1 MEGARHLDRTV
12 IVTGG
17 ASGIGR
23 GIARRFAQEGAD
35 VVVADIQRE
44 PIAGKYFDTDA
55 TVPTDRIVKE
65 EHGRD
70 SLFVETDVSDP
81 DATEELIRETV
92 ETFGGIDV
100 LVNNAGIFIPGNTQD
115 ISIEDWR
122 RVINVNLEGQF
133 LSAKFAIPSLQE
145 SEGDIV
151 NIASV
156 HAIDGGAGPSYPS
169 SKAGVVNLTRDLAVE
184 LGADGINVNS
194 ICPGPIGTPMQDA
207 WSEEVLE
214 AQEDAVLVGEF
225 GKPEDIGDA
234 AVFLASD
241 EASFITGESL
251 FVDGG
256 FTAYRGH

>member
-1 MEGARHLDRTV
+1 MKGERHLNRTV
-12 IVTGG
+12 IVTGA

-23 GIARRFAQEGAD
+23 GIAQRFAEEGAD
-35 VVVADIQRE
+35 VIVADIQRE
-44 PIAGKYFDTDA
+44 PIAGKYFDTDV
-55 TVPTDRIVKE
+55 TVPTDRIVEE

-70 SLFVETDVSDP
+70 SLFVETDVSD
-81 DATEELIRETV
+81 ANAVETLIDETV
-92 ETFGGIDV
+92 GAFGGIDV
-100 LVNNAGIFIPGNTQD
+100 LINNAGTFIPGTTQE
-115 ISIEDWR
+115 ISIGDWQK
-122 RVINVNLEGQF
+122 VIKVNLEGQF
-133 LSAKFAIPSLQE
+133 LCAKSAIPHLQE
-145 SEGDIV
+145 REGDIV
-151 NIASV
+151 NVASV

-184 LGADGINVNS
+184 LGANGITANS

-207 WSEEVLE
+207 WSEEALE
-214 AQEDAVLVGEF
+214 AQREAVLVGGF
-225 GKPEDIGDA
+225 GMPEDIGDA